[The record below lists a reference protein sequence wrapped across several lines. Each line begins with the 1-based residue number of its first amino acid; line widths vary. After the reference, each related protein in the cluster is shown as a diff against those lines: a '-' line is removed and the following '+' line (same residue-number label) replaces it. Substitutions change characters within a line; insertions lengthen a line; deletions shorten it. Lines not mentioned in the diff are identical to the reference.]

1 MHNLFIILFRTIL
14 GYVLLT
20 ISMKIMGKR
29 EIGQLSVF
37 DFLIVLSIA
46 DIMIIGIENYDES
59 IWYFIAPLITIVCL
73 QKLVAFIDLRFP
85 KIRDK
90 IDGKE
95 KMIIYKGVIQLKTIN
110 EEKYN
115 MNDLY
120 TQLRSKD
127 IRSIEEVE
135 YAILETNGNLSV
147 FTYEENQ
154 DNTFPLPL
162 IVSGQIDAEA
172 LKLTG
177 KNKKWLKNE
186 LKKQGIKS
194 EKEVY
199 GATLSNNSLKIVKFK
214 NQKVEN
220 KNEK

>member
-1 MHNLFIILFRTIL
+1 
-14 GYVLLT
+14 
-20 ISMKIMGKR
+20 
-29 EIGQLSVF
+29 
-37 DFLIVLSIA
+37 
-46 DIMIIGIENYDES
+46 MIIGIENYDES

-95 KMIIYKGVIQLKTIN
+95 KMIIYKGVIQLKTMN